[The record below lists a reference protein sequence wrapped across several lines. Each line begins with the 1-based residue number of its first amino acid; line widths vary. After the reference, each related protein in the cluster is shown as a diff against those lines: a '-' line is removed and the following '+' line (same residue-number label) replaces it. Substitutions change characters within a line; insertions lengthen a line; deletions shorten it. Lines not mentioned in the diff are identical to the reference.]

1 MTRTFTERFSVL
13 FIALSSLL
21 ISVNGLMLRSIDSAN
36 DWQVIFSR
44 NLFFTPSMLLLL
56 WIYYRNRLVDCF
68 KASGW
73 LGITAG
79 VFLGLA
85 NTTVILAMSYTTIAN
100 ALFTL
105 SACPLITAILA
116 RMVLK
121 ERISLATLI
130 AIVVAMLGI
139 IIMIADGLSSGSLI
153 GNLIALACA
162 TFFSFYVIA
171 LRRGKDQD
179 MLPSSVVGGL
189 VGMLLGLIGS
199 NFNCVMSV
207 HDTLIC
213 FVWGGII
220 VVAVYSLFVI
230 GSRHVPGA
238 EMMLIT
244 LIEFILGPIWVWLAF
259 SEEPSER
266 TLIGGAFVLAA
277 VTGRSIIIMR
287 EDNKTRSKN

>member
-171 LRRGKDQD
+171 LRREK
-179 MLPSSVVGGL
+179 
-189 VGMLLGLIGS
+189 IK
-199 NFNCVMSV
+199 
-207 HDTLIC
+207 IC
-213 FVWGGII
+213 CPQ
-220 VVAVYSLFVI
+220 A
-230 GSRHVPGA
+230 
-238 EMMLIT
+238 
-244 LIEFILGPIWVWLAF
+244 
-259 SEEPSER
+259 
-266 TLIGGAFVLAA
+266 
-277 VTGRSIIIMR
+277 
-287 EDNKTRSKN
+287 